1 MINQNITS
9 DDSKSF
15 GPSGPRAVVIEPSRE
30 LAEQTYK
37 CFESFKKNLP
47 GDIRLVLLIGGVDS
61 KDQLEK
67 IKKGVDIVV
76 ATPGRLEDLVF
87 SNSLTLK
94 QCRFFVLDEVDGLL
108 QQGHLNL
115 INRLHAQIPRMF
127 DDGKRLQM
135 IVCSATLHNFE
146 VKKLAERL
154 MFFPTW
160 VDLKVKPCTLNIS
173 NYSISCFTG
182 RRFRSRDCTPRRLQD

>member
-1 MINQNITS
+1 M
-9 DDSKSF
+9 
-15 GPSGPRAVVIEPSRE
+15 VLEPSRE

-37 CFESFKKNLP
+37 CFESFKKYLP
-47 GDIRLVLLIGGVDS
+47 GDLRLLLIVGGG
-61 KDQLEK
+61 DQKEQINQ
-67 IKKGVDIVV
+67 IKKGADIVV
-76 ATPGRLEDLVF
+76 ATPGRLDDLVT
-87 SNSLTLK
+87 SNGLSLK

-108 QQGHLNL
+108 QQGNLNL

-160 VDLKVKPCTLNIS
+160 VDLKVSFHFIS
-173 NYSISCFTG
+173 AVNFSFHFTFLSLYMFV
-182 RRFRSRDCTPRRLQD
+182 R